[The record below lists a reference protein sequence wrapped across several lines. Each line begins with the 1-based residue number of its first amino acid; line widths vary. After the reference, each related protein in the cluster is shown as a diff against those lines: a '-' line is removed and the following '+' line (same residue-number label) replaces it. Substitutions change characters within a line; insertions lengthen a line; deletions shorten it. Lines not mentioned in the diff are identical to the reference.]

1 MRFIQHSV
9 VMAAALVVGATS
21 VGAAQKAVSAADAVS
36 ATATI
41 QAIDA
46 ANRLVT
52 LKYTD
57 GTVDTIAAGP
67 EVQRFNELK
76 VGDIVTF
83 RYYESAVVAVTKPG
97 QASAPAASDPTLTR
111 SKGARPGGTV
121 SQQLKAAV
129 TVEAIDAKVPSITVR
144 TASGN
149 KLSYKVEDK
158 KNIEGVKVGDRIEIT
173 YTQALMIGVQSAKK

>member
-1 MRFIQHSV
+1 MRVIQCA
-9 VMAAALVVGATS
+9 VMATMLAVGVTS
-21 VGAAQKAVSAADAVS
+21 VHAAQKPLSSGDAVT

-41 QAIDA
+41 QAIDSGK
-46 ANRLVT
+46 RLVT

-57 GTVDTIAAGP
+57 GTVDTVSAGP

-76 VGDIVTF
+76 VGDVVTF

-97 QASAPAASDPTLTR
+97 QASAPTTTDPTLTR
-111 SKGARPGGTV
+111 GTGPRPGGTI
-121 SQQLKAAV
+121 SQQLKASV
-129 TVEAIDAKVPSITVR
+129 VVEAVDAKVPSITVR

-158 KNIEGVKVGDRIEIT
+158 KTIEGVKVGDRIEIT
-173 YTQALMIGVQSAKK
+173 YTQALMISVQSAKR